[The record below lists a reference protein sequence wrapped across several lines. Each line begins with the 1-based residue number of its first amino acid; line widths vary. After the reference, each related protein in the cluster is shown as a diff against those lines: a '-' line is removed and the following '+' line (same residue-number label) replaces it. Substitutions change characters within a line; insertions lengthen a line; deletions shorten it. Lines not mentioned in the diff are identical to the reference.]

1 MSAWSDRLEATRRS
15 ANMTVADLARWLDRP
30 HATVTYW
37 LRGGEPAG
45 GQGDRD
51 HAEALIGLLEALVRR
66 GVELPVPLTMP
77 QRKRIAYLR
86 DLRARILPH
95 LPHVEEKRA

>member
-1 MSAWSDRLEATRRS
+1 
-15 ANMTVADLARWLDRP
+15 MTAADLARWFDRP

-37 LRGGEPAG
+37 LKGGEPALG
-45 GQGDRD
+45 PGNRD
-51 HAEALIGLLEALVRR
+51 HAEALLGLLEALVER

-86 DLRARILPH
+86 ELRETLLPH
-95 LPHVEEKRA
+95 LVHVGEKQA